1 MRGLHLIV
9 LRIFLRIEELRRR
22 VMRNMITEE
31 EGMKDWEKQEE
42 RVIKTMRDIQTET
55 EKRMG
60 YQYTKEEED
69 ENHLHWET
77 DI

>member
-1 MRGLHLIV
+1 
-9 LRIFLRIEELRRR
+9 
-22 VMRNMITEE
+22 MRNMITEE